1 MKDEILQTA
10 LDQFLK
16 YGIREISIKK
26 LIEPLGISTKTV
38 YKYFKNKEDL
48 LEQALH
54 LQYEQQY
61 QMLQN
66 LTSNQRSLFLMLDL
80 WIYAVNRVHDV
91 NNIFYHD
98 LHYYYP
104 GLEQKIELEVGRKF
118 GTQFQ
123 TLVKKGIAE
132 GDFQADLN
140 PDVAMEGIYILYN
153 AITRTD
159 LFDRYGV
166 SLNEILKN
174 TIVKYIRGICTSGGV
189 VDLEN
194 YLAAKQ

>member
-66 LTSNQRSLFLMLDL
+66 LTSNQRSLFLMLDS

-91 NNIFYHD
+91 NNIFYQD

-159 LFDRYGV
+159 LFERYGV
-166 SLNEILKN
+166 SLNEILEN
-174 TIVKYIRGICTSGGV
+174 TIVKYIRGICTSGGI

>member
-1 MKDEILQTA
+1 
-10 LDQFLK
+10 
-16 YGIREISIKK
+16 
-26 LIEPLGISTKTV
+26 V

-66 LTSNQRSLFLMLDL
+66 LTSNQRSLFLMLDS

-98 LHYYYP
+98 LHYYYS

-153 AITRTD
+153 SITRTD
-159 LFDRYGV
+159 LFERYDV

-174 TIVKYIRGICTSGGV
+174 TIVKYIRGICTSGGI